1 MATLEPGSKAPA
13 VELPL
18 LRGGTFSLGEA
29 LAKGRVA
36 LAFFKV
42 SCPICQYSF
51 PYFERLSQVLKG
63 KAFMMIGI
71 SQDDAKSTAE
81 FAKRFGVTF
90 PIALDVARG
99 YPVSS
104 AYGLTNVP
112 TLMLINEDGEIEET
126 VIGWSK
132 QGIEKVHERF
142 RDSQTASVPLF
153 AAGENVA
160 DFKVG

>member
-1 MATLEPGSKAPA
+1 MATLEPGNKAPA

-18 LRGGTFSLGEA
+18 LNGGTFSLANA
-29 LAKGRVA
+29 LAKGRMA

-51 PYFERLSQVLKG
+51 PYYERLAQILKE
-63 KAFMMIGI
+63 KAFSVVGI

-81 FAKRFGVTF
+81 FARRFGVTF
-90 PIALDVARG
+90 PIALDVAKG

-112 TLMLINEDGEIEET
+112 TFFLINEDGEIEET

-132 QGIEKVHERF
+132 QALEKVYGRF
-142 RDSQTASVPLF
+142 RDSQTASVRMF

-160 DFKVG
+160 DFKAG

>member
-13 VELPL
+13 IELPL
-18 LRGGTFSLGEA
+18 LNGGTFSLANA

-51 PYFERLSQVLKG
+51 PYYERLAQNLNG
-63 KAFMMIGI
+63 KAFTMVGI

-81 FAKRFGVTF
+81 FTKRFGVTF
-90 PIALDVARG
+90 PIALDLGKG

-112 TLMLINEDGEIEET
+112 TLLLINEDGEIEEA

-160 DFKVG
+160 DFKAG